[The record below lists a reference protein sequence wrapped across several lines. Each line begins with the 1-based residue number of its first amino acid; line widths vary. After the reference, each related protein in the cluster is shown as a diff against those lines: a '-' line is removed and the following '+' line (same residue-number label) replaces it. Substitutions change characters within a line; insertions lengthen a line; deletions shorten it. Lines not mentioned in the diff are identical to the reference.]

1 MLLGTIEFNFLYSR
15 TNIVLFS
22 LKRVLALTPQPSIT
36 YCLELIN
43 QIYILFLKFFLEPN
57 MYPYNLKW
65 CDMNLELTITKPV
78 NLIMNLLHKWCRRK

>member
-22 LKRVLALTPQPSIT
+22 LKTVLALTPQPSIK

-65 CDMNLELTITKPV
+65 CDMNLEQSQNQLT
-78 NLIMNLLHKWCRRK
+78 